1 MEELGIPELTD
12 QQIEQL
18 CLIAE
23 ETARKHVLS
32 KVSSKKIETL
42 NVCAETEGT
51 RPVRLAVDVEIVLS
65 PTMKDFNVQKLVD
78 EAVKQAFASAKKY
91 LRELACHSKK

>member
-1 MEELGIPELTD
+1 VEELGIPELTD